1 MINLQMFTTEEDL
14 MKLTGLSRDELWD
27 NGFDLDDWDV
37 GFVSDV
43 PLTTIVYDDDY
54 DDDDEYEEPIDDDD
68 YDDDDDDLGD
78 YDYEEPV
85 DDAYWLVRQMENY
98 CIGYAHIEFKG
109 RHYYMVHHA

>member
-27 NGFDLDDWDV
+27 NDFDLDDWDV

-43 PLTTIVYDDDY
+43 PLTAIVHDCDDY
-54 DDDDEYEEPIDDDD
+54 GDHDEW
-68 YDDDDDDLGD
+68 
-78 YDYEEPV
+78 EEPV
-85 DDAYWLVRQMENY
+85 DDAYWLVRQMESY
-98 CIGYAHIEFKG
+98 CVGYTHVEFKG

>member
-1 MINLQMFTTEEDL
+1 MINLTMFTTEEDL

-27 NGFDLDDWDV
+27 NDFDTDDWDV
-37 GFVSDV
+37 GLVSDV
-43 PLTTIVYDDDY
+43 PLTTMVH
-54 DDDDEYEEPIDDDD
+54 DDDD
-68 YDDDDDDLGD
+68 D

-98 CIGYAHIEFKG
+98 CVGYAHIEFKG